1 MNGTSNDQPQSTAPT
16 APNSTNST
24 NSPAEPAVATVTV
37 TAPADHGRLEVG
49 NGLVADPLSDAP
61 DRLGLPPP
69 SLNVSMT
76 DLPEIDYVAIEAYCQ
91 IPEKDRVRHWSED
104 FLKLLTFTSETG
116 KLACSWDWYREIIK
130 GRLLL
135 IVTAENDRATTEGR
149 ALDVEGINRQL
160 HVIGRHFRSLT
171 EAPFTIQRVCELVLF
186 PGNGQ
191 HKTLEKYLRAIEKVV
206 GVSSDWPMPPAN
218 SMALDELTTSTTT
231 TS

>member
-1 MNGTSNDQPQSTAPT
+1 MNGSSNDQPQSTVPAAA
-16 APNSTNST
+16 APNSTNL
-24 NSPAEPAVATVTV
+24 PAEPAMATVAV
-37 TAPADHGRLEVG
+37 IAPTDHGRLEVG

-61 DRLGLPPP
+61 ERPGLPPP
-69 SLNVSMT
+69 SLNPSMA
-76 DLPEIDYVAIEAYCQ
+76 DLPEIDYAAIEAYCQ
-91 IPEKDRVRHWSED
+91 IPEKDRVQHWSED
-104 FLKLLTFTSETG
+104 FLTLLTFTSETG

-135 IVTAENDRATTEGR
+135 IVTSENDRATTEGR

-218 SMALDELTTSTTT
+218 GMALDEPTPTTS
-231 TS
+231 

>member
-1 MNGTSNDQPQSTAPT
+1 MNGTTNDQPQSTATTPA
-16 APNSTNST
+16 APNST
-24 NSPAEPAVATVTV
+24 NSPAEPVTV
-37 TAPADHGRLEVG
+37 TAPTDHGRLEVG
-49 NGLVADPLSDAP
+49 NGLVADPPSDAP
-61 DRLGLPPP
+61 DRPGLPLP
-69 SLNVSMT
+69 SLNASMT
-76 DLPEIDYVAIEAYCQ
+76 DLPEIDYAAIEAYCQ

-135 IVTAENDRATTEGR
+135 IVTSENDRATTEGR

-206 GVSSDWPMPPAN
+206 GVSSDWPMPTAN
-218 SMALDELTTSTTT
+218 SMALDEPAATT